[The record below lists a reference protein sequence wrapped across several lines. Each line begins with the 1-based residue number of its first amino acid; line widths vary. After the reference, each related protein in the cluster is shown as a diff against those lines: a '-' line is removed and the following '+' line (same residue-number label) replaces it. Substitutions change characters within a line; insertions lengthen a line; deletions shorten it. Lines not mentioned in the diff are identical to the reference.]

1 MSGSP
6 PSRSASA
13 ALRSS
18 MAWSYWRFLVVLLN
32 RELPLWSSGGSASK
46 ARLKAWG
53 AASFASALSKARR
66 NDFADRSAVARAS
79 SAQFARGFTSFRLR
93 GMPSSTA
100 PQPFSPQE
108 HARFVE
114 GVEQYCRAHAGE
126 VGGDACW
133 AAIASHVQNRSA
145 DELKAHAQYYL
156 MSLQSRSPELARAP
170 TPVIWTAEEN
180 AYFEAQLAV
189 VDEGSPQRFATIAA
203 GLPDKSED
211 DVRAWYEKLLGDLLE
226 IERGARA

>member
-1 MSGSP
+1 MTPQGQCVGANPKRASGSAHEI
-6 PSRSASA
+6 RSLPAEKKMATA
-13 ALRSS
+13 A
-18 MAWSYWRFLVVLLN
+18 A
-32 RELPLWSSGGSASK
+32 P
-46 ARLKAWG
+46 
-53 AASFASALSKARR
+53 
-66 NDFADRSAVARAS
+66 
-79 SAQFARGFTSFRLR
+79 
-93 GMPSSTA
+93 STA

>member
-1 MSGSP
+1 M
-6 PSRSASA
+6 ATA
-13 ALRSS
+13 A
-18 MAWSYWRFLVVLLN
+18 A
-32 RELPLWSSGGSASK
+32 P
-46 ARLKAWG
+46 
-53 AASFASALSKARR
+53 
-66 NDFADRSAVARAS
+66 
-79 SAQFARGFTSFRLR
+79 
-93 GMPSSTA
+93 STA
-100 PQPFSPQE
+100 PLPFSPQE

-114 GVEQYCRAHAGE
+114 GVEQYCRAHAGQ

-189 VDEGSPQRFATIAA
+189 VDEGSPQRFATIAS

>member
-1 MSGSP
+1 LTAQSHRIGEELKTALGRGTKTDHCL
-6 PSRSASA
+6 SRKKMATA
-13 ALRSS
+13 A
-18 MAWSYWRFLVVLLN
+18 A
-32 RELPLWSSGGSASK
+32 PA
-46 ARLKAWG
+46 
-53 AASFASALSKARR
+53 
-66 NDFADRSAVARAS
+66 
-79 SAQFARGFTSFRLR
+79 
-93 GMPSSTA
+93 A

-114 GVEQYCRAHAGE
+114 GVEQYCRAHAGQ

-170 TPVIWTAEEN
+170 TPVVWTSEEN

-189 VDEGSPQRFATIAA
+189 VDEGSPERFAAIAS

>member
-1 MSGSP
+1 MATAAA
-6 PSRSASA
+6 PSA
-13 ALRSS
+13 
-18 MAWSYWRFLVVLLN
+18 
-32 RELPLWSSGGSASK
+32 
-46 ARLKAWG
+46 
-53 AASFASALSKARR
+53 
-66 NDFADRSAVARAS
+66 
-79 SAQFARGFTSFRLR
+79 
-93 GMPSSTA
+93 A

-114 GVEQYCRAHAGE
+114 GVEQYCQAHAGQ

-133 AAIASHVQNRSA
+133 AASRPRAEPERGRAQGARAILF
-145 DELKAHAQYYL
+145 DELTVEEP
-156 MSLQSRSPELARAP
+156 RARAGADARHLDR
-170 TPVIWTAEEN
+170 VEEN
-180 AYFEAQLAV
+180 PYFEAQLAV